1 MSEQIVT
8 DYFRNIEAKP
18 STIKGYSQGFK
29 HYTGFHNMTMEQLI
43 EEAEE
48 DQINKV
54 VPRKQRLINRLNEF
68 NNFLIERDYSQN
80 ARALYLTAV
89 KSFYKN
95 YGVIIPRIGKT
106 KRKKLIKQENQWLGF
121 TKNEISRHLKA
132 HLTLRDRAL
141 ILLLSSSGLAK
152 KEVRNLIRADFE
164 NAQDSDNVTT
174 FRLRR
179 EKTGFD
185 FFTFATPEAT
195 RAIYDYLKSRSDDN
209 KLLFVTKNGDKI
221 TEEAWTFI
229 FKHLNKKL
237 GFKRDDNQFSQTRSH
252 NYRKWFNS
260 TLQNNGCPMWFVDFC
275 MAHETSEVRAHYH
288 LADPEKLKDIYKEH
302 MHHLFIDDKTFDVL
316 KDDEIKRIISENR
329 ELKHNNNEIVKRLS
343 ELSKTMIDMDNRY
356 TERLYS
362 AGLLEPDEMEDI
374 RPISPP
380 K

>member
-1 MSEQIVT
+1 MNEQIVH
-8 DYFRNIEAKP
+8 DYFRNIEAKQ
-18 STIKGYSQGFK
+18 STIKGYTQGFK
-29 HYTGFHNMTMEQLI
+29 HYTKYHSMTMEKLL

-48 DQINKV
+48 DQANRV
-54 VPRKQRLINRLNEF
+54 VPRKQRLITRLNDF
-68 NNFLIERDYSQN
+68 NVFLIEKEYSQN

-121 TKNEISRHLKA
+121 TTEEISRHLKA

-141 ILLLSSSGLAK
+141 ILLLCSSGLAK
-152 KEVRNLIRADFE
+152 KEVRNLTQAGFE
-164 NAQDSDNVTT
+164 KAQDSDNVTT

-185 FFTFATPEAT
+185 FFTFCTPEAT
-195 RAIYDYLKSRSDDN
+195 RAIYDYLKSRTDDN

-221 TEEAWTFI
+221 TPEAWTFI
-229 FKHLNKKL
+229 FKNLNKRV
-237 GFKRDDNQFSQTRSH
+237 GFERIGTQFSQTRSH

-288 LADPEKLKDIYKEH
+288 LADPDKLKDIYKDH
-302 MHHLFIDDKTFDVL
+302 MHHLAIDDKSFEVL
-316 KDDEIKRIISENR
+316 KDDEIKRLTDSNKQLTAGYAEM
-329 ELKHNNNEIVKRLS
+329 KDK
-343 ELSKTMIDMDNRY
+343 MDN
-356 TERLYS
+356 LD
-362 AGLLEPDEMEDI
+362 LLVNQKIGEILKEMFE
-374 RPISPP
+374 